1 MNGMWTA
8 LYDCTNARS
17 LFKNWTRTRT
27 GTGSYKWTRNWTPFN
42 FSANFSTPAGTLP
55 RVVVHT
61 PVTEF
66 PNPPLWIAGTVMSA
80 EHCQRKPYLVTL
92 SVSVKARGICLFTF
106 SQSLE
111 LDLYGGTLIKS
122 LTLAP
127 FVYSIGVGT
136 NSVRLLIT
144 YFHQV
149 LSMIVT

>member
-1 MNGMWTA
+1 MFVCTHFSRNSWTN
-8 LYDCTNARS
+8 CHVWER
-17 LFKNWTRTRT
+17 
-27 GTGSYKWTRNWTPFN
+27 
-42 FSANFSTPAGTLP
+42 
-55 RVVVHT
+55 
-61 PVTEF
+61 
-66 PNPPLWIAGTVMSA
+66 
-80 EHCQRKPYLVTL
+80 CQSKPYLETPRPSAEATCGTL
-92 SVSVKARGICLFTF
+92 S